1 MNMIQHELDDM
12 ADIFGVKGLNKLS
25 KIQLPR
31 HDMIALA
38 RYLEEL
44 KMYVS
49 HHRQLDT
56 EIAKLSINLF
66 IYESGPNDEKIEDVL
81 FMQIQILNLE

>member
-1 MNMIQHELDDM
+1 MIQHELDDM

-31 HDMIALA
+31 QDMIALA

-44 KMYVS
+44 KMYAQTGKVS
-49 HHRQLDT
+49 
-56 EIAKLSINLF
+56 
-66 IYESGPNDEKIEDVL
+66 
-81 FMQIQILNLE
+81 ILATFENSRM

>member
-1 MNMIQHELDDM
+1 LCFKVRGTLDDM
-12 ADIFGVKGLNKLS
+12 ADIFGVKGLKKLS

-56 EIAKLSINLF
+56 EIATTKTLDL
-66 IYESGPNDEKIEDVL
+66 GEKE
-81 FMQIQILNLE
+81 